1 MWLFDYFHVLFPG
14 EKEKVDIG
22 TAEVAADETAAGNDN
37 SDKAAEAVTASTEHA
52 VLGPRVL
59 AISSGKRESFHYA
72 YDEPNEN
79 QGSDKCFFLNKVT
92 GCVIVRLFVCTE
104 GSR

>member
-1 MWLFDYFHVLFPG
+1 MV
-14 EKEKVDIG
+14 EIG
-22 TAEVAADETAAGNDN
+22 TAEVAADEKKGGNDN
-37 SDKAAEAVTASTEHA
+37 SDAATSDKAAEAVTASTEHA

-79 QGSDKCFFLNKVT
+79 QGSHFIKLISAAIYN
-92 GCVIVRLFVCTE
+92 
-104 GSR
+104 

>member
-1 MWLFDYFHVLFPG
+1 MV
-14 EKEKVDIG
+14 EIG
-22 TAEVAADETAAGNDN
+22 TAEVAADEKKGGNDN
-37 SDKAAEAVTASTEHA
+37 SDAATSDKAAEAVTASTEHA

-79 QGSDKCFFLNKVT
+79 QGSHLLIFLAQPYKFS
-92 GCVIVRLFVCTE
+92 GQ
-104 GSR
+104 